1 MRLARET
8 RETSHS
14 YTQLVIHFPSENER
28 RVNIFFFMCHLNFF
42 VCMFSSGQLLEE
54 FFCYFSTE
62 FNFSGCVVNIRTA
75 CSTSTAFVLEELKG
89 AKYSGSD
96 TTASFGLNEDSVG
109 QGEDFVRNDSS
120 ADECHQKAHTSS
132 SNPSS
137 AMKTKCGK
145 RVEFKISPLCV
156 QDPFELT
163 HNLTQN
169 VPASLLKHIVELMK
183 DAHKLCSEINNEKE
197 KKFSLLDLLTV
208 CKTTKKRRS
217 TNCHSFFVSFHEAG
231 SLKLATSKSVF
242 LFIVETLEKEFGLKC
257 VRKGNSAKRQR
268 SCEQLS
274 ETPLSKRQRIDWH
287 CSVMAQD
294 TQVSKES
301 QDTDSVNRTSG
312 CLVNSTNIDEQ
323 ENVKKT
329 EHTDDNGEVFSLI
342 CTAFEN
348 TWTHSRRERRK
359 RKLSQNQMKEREKT
373 QGEEI
378 KIPADDSQVKSG
390 TVSQEI
396 CDASSSSTHSASRQ
410 VEGSK
415 NVNSIASPILVFEL
429 RVEGSPQNTSNMAGC
444 TVLMEH
450 VESQDFQLFGNFF
463 STFKRHFMGLLQNK
477 HAWS

>member
-1 MRLARET
+1 
-8 RETSHS
+8 
-14 YTQLVIHFPSENER
+14 
-28 RVNIFFFMCHLNFF
+28 
-42 VCMFSSGQLLEE
+42 MFSSGQLLEE

-62 FNFSGCVVNIRTA
+62 FNFSGCVVNIRTG

-96 TTASFGLNEDSVG
+96 TTTSFGLNEDSVG
-109 QGEDFVRNDSS
+109 HREDFVRNDSS
-120 ADECHQKAHTSS
+120 ADECHQKAQTSS
-132 SNPSS
+132 SNASS

-169 VPASLLKHIVELMK
+169 VPASLLKHIVELMM
-183 DAHKLCSEINNEKE
+183 DAHKLCSAMNNEKG
-197 KKFSLLDLLTV
+197 KKISLLDLLTV
-208 CKTTKKRRS
+208 CKTAKKRKS
-217 TNCHSFFVSFHEAG
+217 TISHSFSVSVQEAG
-231 SLKLATSKSVF
+231 ALKVATSKSV
-242 LFIVETLEKEFGLKC
+242 LMFIMETLEKEFGLKC
-257 VRKGNSAKRQR
+257 ERKENSAKRQR

-274 ETPLSKRQRIDWH
+274 ETPLSKRQRIDWQ

-294 TQVSKES
+294 AQVSKES
-301 QDTDSVNRTSG
+301 QDTDSDSVNTTSG
-312 CLVNSTNIDEQ
+312 CVMNSTNIDKQ
-323 ENVKKT
+323 ENVKET

-359 RKLSQNQMKEREKT
+359 HKLSQNQMKERDNTE
-373 QGEEI
+373 GEDI
-378 KIPADDSQVKSG
+378 KIPADDSQVKSV

-396 CDASSSSTHSASRQ
+396 CEAPPSSTHSASRQ
-410 VEGSK
+410 FEGSK

-429 RVEGSPQNTSNMAGC
+429 RVEGSQQNTSNAAGC
-444 TVLMEH
+444 TVVMEH

-463 STFKRHFMGLLQNK
+463 SAFKRHFMGLLQNTQ
-477 HAWS
+477 ACS

>member
-1 MRLARET
+1 
-8 RETSHS
+8 
-14 YTQLVIHFPSENER
+14 
-28 RVNIFFFMCHLNFF
+28 
-42 VCMFSSGQLLEE
+42 MFSSGQLLEE
-54 FFCYFSTE
+54 FFCYFSTK
-62 FNFSGCVVNIRTA
+62 FNFSGCVVNIRTG
-75 CSTSTAFVLEELKG
+75 CTTSIAFVLEELKG

-96 TTASFGLNEDSVG
+96 TTASFGLNEDNVG
-109 QGEDFVRNDSS
+109 QSKDFVRNDSS
-120 ADECHQKAHTSS
+120 ADECHQKTQPS
-132 SNPSS
+132 SNTASS
-137 AMKTKCGK
+137 PIKTKCGK

-169 VPASLLKHIVELMK
+169 VPGSLLKHIVELMK

-197 KKFSLLDLLTV
+197 KKISLLDLLTV
-208 CKTTKKRRS
+208 CKTTKKRKS
-217 TNCHSFFVSFHEAG
+217 TISHSFFVSFHEAV

-257 VRKGNSAKRQR
+257 ERKGNSAKRQR
-268 SCEQLS
+268 SFEQLS
-274 ETPLSKRQRIDWH
+274 ETPLSKRQRIDWQ
-287 CSVMAQD
+287 CSVMPQD
-294 TQVSKES
+294 NQVSKES

-359 RKLSQNQMKEREKT
+359 HKLSQNQMKEREKT
-373 QGEEI
+373 EGENI
-378 KIPADDSQVKSG
+378 KMPADDSQVKSG

-396 CDASSSSTHSASRQ
+396 CEAPPSSTHSASRQ
-410 VEGSK
+410 FKGSK
-415 NVNSIASPILVFEL
+415 TVNSIASPILVFEL
-429 RVEGSPQNTSNMAGC
+429 RVEGSPQNTPNVAGC
-444 TVLMEH
+444 TVVMEH

-463 STFKRHFMGLLQNK
+463 SAFKRHFMGLLQNK
-477 HAWS
+477 QAWS

>member
-1 MRLARET
+1 
-8 RETSHS
+8 
-14 YTQLVIHFPSENER
+14 
-28 RVNIFFFMCHLNFF
+28 
-42 VCMFSSGQLLEE
+42 MFSSGQLLEE

-62 FNFSGCVVNIRTA
+62 FNFSGSVVNIRTG

-96 TTASFGLNEDSVG
+96 TTASFGLNEDNVG
-109 QGEDFVRNDSS
+109 QSEDFERNDSS
-120 ADECHQKAHTSS
+120 TDECHQKTQPSS
-132 SNPSS
+132 STASS
-137 AMKTKCGK
+137 PIKTKCGK

-197 KKFSLLDLLTV
+197 KKISLLDLLTV

-217 TNCHSFFVSFHEAG
+217 TNCHSVFVSFHEAG
-231 SLKLATSKSVF
+231 ALKLATSKSVF

-257 VRKGNSAKRQR
+257 ERKGNSAKRQR

-287 CSVMAQD
+287 CSVMSQD
-294 TQVSKES
+294 TQMSKES
-301 QDTDSVNRTSG
+301 QDTDSVNGTSD
-312 CLVNSTNIDEQ
+312 CVVNSTNIDKQ

-329 EHTDDNGEVFSLI
+329 EHTDDNGEIFSLI

-359 RKLSQNQMKEREKT
+359 HKLSQNQTKE
-373 QGEEI
+373 GEDI
-378 KIPADDSQVKSG
+378 KIRTDDSQVKSE

-396 CDASSSSTHSASRQ
+396 CEASSSSTRSTSRQ
-410 VEGSK
+410 FEGSK

-429 RVEGSPQNTSNMAGC
+429 RVEGSPQNTSNVAGC
-444 TVLMEH
+444 TVVMEH

-463 STFKRHFMGLLQNK
+463 SAFKRHFMGLLQNK
-477 HAWS
+477 QACS

>member
-1 MRLARET
+1 
-8 RETSHS
+8 
-14 YTQLVIHFPSENER
+14 
-28 RVNIFFFMCHLNFF
+28 
-42 VCMFSSGQLLEE
+42 MFSSGQLLEE

-62 FNFSGCVVNIRTA
+62 FNFSGSVVNIRTG

-96 TTASFGLNEDSVG
+96 TTASFGLNEDNVG
-109 QGEDFVRNDSS
+109 QSEDFVRNDSS
-120 ADECHQKAHTSS
+120 TDECHQKTQPSS
-132 SNPSS
+132 STASS
-137 AMKTKCGK
+137 PIKTKCGK

-197 KKFSLLDLLTV
+197 KKISLLGLLTV

-231 SLKLATSKSVF
+231 ALKLATSKSVF

-257 VRKGNSAKRQR
+257 ERKGNSAKRQR

-287 CSVMAQD
+287 CSVMSQD
-294 TQVSKES
+294 TQMSKES
-301 QDTDSVNRTSG
+301 QDTDSVNGTSD
-312 CLVNSTNIDEQ
+312 CVVNSTNIDKQ

-329 EHTDDNGEVFSLI
+329 EHTDDNGEIFSLL

-359 RKLSQNQMKEREKT
+359 HKLSQNQMKE
-373 QGEEI
+373 GEDI
-378 KIPADDSQVKSG
+378 KIRTDDSQVKSE

-396 CDASSSSTHSASRQ
+396 CEASSSSTRSTSRQ
-410 VEGSK
+410 FEGSK

-429 RVEGSPQNTSNMAGC
+429 RVEGSPQNTSNVAGC
-444 TVLMEH
+444 TVVMEH

-463 STFKRHFMGLLQNK
+463 SAFKRHFMGLLQNK
-477 HAWS
+477 QACS

>member
-1 MRLARET
+1 
-8 RETSHS
+8 
-14 YTQLVIHFPSENER
+14 
-28 RVNIFFFMCHLNFF
+28 
-42 VCMFSSGQLLEE
+42 MFSSGHLLEE

-62 FNFSGCVVNIRTA
+62 FNFSGCVVNIRTG
-75 CSTSTAFVLEELKG
+75 CTTSTAFVLEELKG

-109 QGEDFVRNDSS
+109 HREDFVRNDSS
-120 ADECHQKAHTSS
+120 ADECHQKAQTSS
-132 SNPSS
+132 SNASS

-169 VPASLLKHIVELMK
+169 LPASLLKHIVELMM
-183 DAHKLCSEINNEKE
+183 DAHKICSEINNEKE
-197 KKFSLLDLLTV
+197 KKISLLDLLTV
-208 CKTTKKRRS
+208 CKTTKKRKS
-217 TNCHSFFVSFHEAG
+217 TISHSFFVSFQEAG
-231 SLKLATSKSVF
+231 ALKLATSKSVF

-257 VRKGNSAKRQR
+257 ERKGNSAKRQR

-301 QDTDSVNRTSG
+301 QDTDSVNRTSA

-323 ENVKKT
+323 EHVKKT

-359 RKLSQNQMKEREKT
+359 HKPSQNQMKEREKT
-373 QGEEI
+373 ERDI
-378 KIPADDSQVKSG
+378 KIRADDSQMKSR

-429 RVEGSPQNTSNMAGC
+429 RVEGSPQNTPNAVGC
-444 TVLMEH
+444 TVVMEH
-450 VESQDFQLFGNFF
+450 VESQDFKLFGNFF
-463 STFKRHFMGLLQNK
+463 SAFKRHFMGLLQNK
-477 HAWS
+477 QACS

>member
-1 MRLARET
+1 
-8 RETSHS
+8 
-14 YTQLVIHFPSENER
+14 
-28 RVNIFFFMCHLNFF
+28 
-42 VCMFSSGQLLEE
+42 MFSSGQLLEE

-62 FNFSGCVVNIRTA
+62 FNFSGCVVNIRTG
-75 CSTSTAFVLEELKG
+75 CSTRTAFVLEELKG

-109 QGEDFVRNDSS
+109 HREDFVRNDSS
-120 ADECHQKAHTSS
+120 ADECHQKAQTSS
-132 SNPSS
+132 SNASS

-169 VPASLLKHIVELMK
+169 VPASLLKHIVQLMK
-183 DAHKLCSEINNEKE
+183 DAHKLCSEINNGKE
-197 KKFSLLDLLTV
+197 KKISLLDLLTV
-208 CKTTKKRRS
+208 CKTTKKRKS
-217 TNCHSFFVSFHEAG
+217 IISHSFFVSFHEADA
-231 SLKLATSKSVF
+231 LKLATYKSVF

-257 VRKGNSAKRQR
+257 ERKGNSAKRQR

-274 ETPLSKRQRIDWH
+274 ETPLSKRQRIDWQ

-301 QDTDSVNRTSG
+301 QDADCVNRTSG
-312 CLVNSTNIDEQ
+312 CVMNSTNIDKQ

-329 EHTDDNGEVFSLI
+329 EHTDDSGEVFSLI

-359 RKLSQNQMKEREKT
+359 HKLSQNQMKEREKT
-373 QGEEI
+373 EGEDI
-378 KIPADDSQVKSG
+378 KIPAGDSQVKTE
-390 TVSQEI
+390 TVSREI
-396 CDASSSSTHSASRQ
+396 CEVSSSSTHSTSIQ
-410 VEGSK
+410 FEGSK

-429 RVEGSPQNTSNMAGC
+429 RVEGSPQNTSNVAGC
-444 TVLMEH
+444 TVVMEH

-463 STFKRHFMGLLQNK
+463 SAFKRHFMGLLQNK
-477 HAWS
+477 QAWS

>member
-1 MRLARET
+1 
-8 RETSHS
+8 
-14 YTQLVIHFPSENER
+14 
-28 RVNIFFFMCHLNFF
+28 
-42 VCMFSSGQLLEE
+42 MFSSGQLLEE

-62 FNFSGCVVNIRTA
+62 FNFSGCVVNVRTG
-75 CSTSTAFVLEELKG
+75 CSTSTDFVLEELKG

-109 QGEDFVRNDSS
+109 HREDFVRNDSS
-120 ADECHQKAHTSS
+120 ADECHQKAQTSS
-132 SNPSS
+132 SNASS
-137 AMKTKCGK
+137 PIKTKCGK

-169 VPASLLKHIVELMK
+169 VPASLLKHIVELLK
-183 DAHKLCSEINNEKE
+183 DAHKICSEINNEKE
-197 KKFSLLDLLTV
+197 KKISLLDLLTV
-208 CKTTKKRRS
+208 CKTTKKRKS
-217 TNCHSFFVSFHEAG
+217 TISHSFFVSFHEADA
-231 SLKLATSKSVF
+231 LKLATYKSVF

-257 VRKGNSAKRQR
+257 ERKGNSAKRQR

-274 ETPLSKRQRIDWH
+274 ETPLSKRQRIDWQ

-301 QDTDSVNRTSG
+301 QDADCVNRTSG
-312 CLVNSTNIDEQ
+312 CVMNSTNIDKQ
-323 ENVKKT
+323 ESVKKT
-329 EHTDDNGEVFSLI
+329 EHTDDSGEVFSLI

-359 RKLSQNQMKEREKT
+359 HKLSQNQMKEREKT
-373 QGEEI
+373 EGEDI
-378 KIPADDSQVKSG
+378 KIHADDSQVKSG
-390 TVSQEI
+390 TVSHEI

-415 NVNSIASPILVFEL
+415 NVNSIASPILVFGL
-429 RVEGSPQNTSNMAGC
+429 RVEGSPQNTSNVAGC
-444 TVLMEH
+444 TVVMEH

-463 STFKRHFMGLLQNK
+463 SAFKRHFMGLLQNTQ
-477 HAWS
+477 ACS

>member
-1 MRLARET
+1 
-8 RETSHS
+8 
-14 YTQLVIHFPSENER
+14 
-28 RVNIFFFMCHLNFF
+28 
-42 VCMFSSGQLLEE
+42 MFSSGQLLEE

-62 FNFSGCVVNIRTA
+62 FNFSGSVVNIRTG

-96 TTASFGLNEDSVG
+96 TTASFGLNEDNVG
-109 QGEDFVRNDSS
+109 QSEDFVRNDSS
-120 ADECHQKAHTSS
+120 TDECHQKTQPSS
-132 SNPSS
+132 STASS
-137 AMKTKCGK
+137 PIKTKCGK

-197 KKFSLLDLLTV
+197 KKISLLGLLTV

-231 SLKLATSKSVF
+231 ALKLATSKSVL

-257 VRKGNSAKRQR
+257 ERKGNSAKRQR

-274 ETPLSKRQRIDWH
+274 ETLLSKRQRIDWH
-287 CSVMAQD
+287 CSVMSQD
-294 TQVSKES
+294 TQMSKES
-301 QDTDSVNRTSG
+301 QDTDSVNGTSD
-312 CLVNSTNIDEQ
+312 CVVNSTNIDKQ

-329 EHTDDNGEVFSLI
+329 EHTDDNGEIFSLL

-359 RKLSQNQMKEREKT
+359 HKLSQNQMKE
-373 QGEEI
+373 GEDI
-378 KIPADDSQVKSG
+378 KIRTDDSQVKSE

-396 CDASSSSTHSASRQ
+396 CEASSSSTRSTSRQ
-410 VEGSK
+410 FEGSK

-429 RVEGSPQNTSNMAGC
+429 RVEGSPQNTSNVAGC
-444 TVLMEH
+444 TVVMEH

-463 STFKRHFMGLLQNK
+463 SAFKRHFMGLLQNK
-477 HAWS
+477 QACS

>member
-1 MRLARET
+1 
-8 RETSHS
+8 
-14 YTQLVIHFPSENER
+14 
-28 RVNIFFFMCHLNFF
+28 
-42 VCMFSSGQLLEE
+42 MFSSGHLLEE

-62 FNFSGCVVNIRTA
+62 FNFSGCVVNIRTG
-75 CSTSTAFVLEELKG
+75 CSTSTAFVLKELKG

-96 TTASFGLNEDSVG
+96 TTASFGLNEDNVG
-109 QGEDFVRNDSS
+109 QSEDFVRNDSS
-120 ADECHQKAHTSS
+120 ADECLQKAQTSS
-132 SNPSS
+132 STASS

-183 DAHKLCSEINNEKE
+183 DAHKLCREINNEKQ
-197 KKFSLLDLLTV
+197 KKIPLLDLLTV
-208 CKTTKKRRS
+208 CKTTKKRKTTIS
-217 TNCHSFFVSFHEAG
+217 HSFFVSFHEVGA
-231 SLKLATSKSVF
+231 LKLDTSKSVF

-257 VRKGNSAKRQR
+257 ERKGNSAKRRR

-274 ETPLSKRQRIDWH
+274 ETPLSKRQRIDWQ
-287 CSVMAQD
+287 CSVMAQP
-294 TQVSKES
+294 TEVNKES
-301 QDTDSVNRTSG
+301 QDTDSVDGTSG
-312 CLVNSTNIDEQ
+312 SVMNSTKIDKQ

-359 RKLSQNQMKEREKT
+359 HKLLEDQRKEREKT
-373 QGEEI
+373 EGEDI
-378 KIPADDSQVKSG
+378 KMPADDSQVKSG

-396 CDASSSSTHSASRQ
+396 CDTSSSSTHSASRHFK
-410 VEGSK
+410 GSK

-429 RVEGSPQNTSNMAGC
+429 RVEGSPQNTPNVAGC
-444 TVLMEH
+444 TVVIEH

-463 STFKRHFMGLLQNK
+463 SAFKRHFMGLLQNK
-477 HAWS
+477 QAWS

>member
-1 MRLARET
+1 
-8 RETSHS
+8 
-14 YTQLVIHFPSENER
+14 
-28 RVNIFFFMCHLNFF
+28 
-42 VCMFSSGQLLEE
+42 MFSSGQLLEE

-62 FNFSGCVVNIRTA
+62 FNFSGSVVNIRTG

-96 TTASFGLNEDSVG
+96 TTASFGLNEDNVG
-109 QGEDFVRNDSS
+109 QSEDFERNDSS
-120 ADECHQKAHTSS
+120 TDECHQKTQPSS
-132 SNPSS
+132 STASS
-137 AMKTKCGK
+137 PIKTKCGK

-183 DAHKLCSEINNEKE
+183 DAHRLCSEINNEKE
-197 KKFSLLDLLTV
+197 KKISLLDLLTV

-217 TNCHSFFVSFHEAG
+217 TNCHSVFVSFHEAG
-231 SLKLATSKSVF
+231 GLKLATSKSVF

-257 VRKGNSAKRQR
+257 ERKGNSAKRQR
-268 SCEQLS
+268 SYEQLS

-287 CSVMAQD
+287 CSVMSQD
-294 TQVSKES
+294 TQMSKES
-301 QDTDSVNRTSG
+301 QDTDSVNGTSD
-312 CLVNSTNIDEQ
+312 CVVNSTNIDKQ

-329 EHTDDNGEVFSLI
+329 EHTDDNGEIFSLI

-359 RKLSQNQMKEREKT
+359 HKLSQNQTKE
-373 QGEEI
+373 GEDI
-378 KIPADDSQVKSG
+378 KIRTDDSQVKSE

-396 CDASSSSTHSASRQ
+396 CEASSSSTRSTSRQ
-410 VEGSK
+410 FEGSK

-429 RVEGSPQNTSNMAGC
+429 RVEGSPQNTSNVAGC
-444 TVLMEH
+444 TVVMEH

-463 STFKRHFMGLLQNK
+463 SAFKRHFMGLLQNK
-477 HAWS
+477 QACS